1 MGSEPVDRGLLMNL
15 VVNGEPYPYAGQGT
29 IAELLAELHA
39 APAMTALMINGEVV
53 RRSRWDS
60 VRLAEGDEVEL
71 IVAAAGG

>member
-1 MGSEPVDRGLLMNL
+1 MNL
-15 VVNGEPYPYAGQGT
+15 FVNGEPYPHTGQGT
-29 IAELLAELHA
+29 IAELLAEFHA

-60 VRLAEGDEVEL
+60 VLLAEGDEVEL

>member
-1 MGSEPVDRGLLMNL
+1 MNL
-15 VVNGEPYPYAGQGT
+15 VVNGEPYPHTGQGT
-29 IAELLAELHA
+29 IAELLDEFHA

-53 RRSRWDS
+53 RRSRWES